1 MFSAKQIAV
10 IVLVVVLIA
19 ALFSLNIKGLQQE
32 GPAKPM
38 AAAQTQAAAVELT
51 LEKVS
56 ETAKQTLNAS
66 LAAEITS
73 LETALKNADEQ
84 NKLAL
89 YKELAKKWDDV
100 NVATPSAL
108 YKELVAQKESSY
120 ENWVLAGDQLS
131 IAYQTTQD
139 STSQPALVQKAIVA
153 YQAALK
159 LNPESLDAKTGL
171 GCAYVSGTPNPMQ
184 GIQLLLSVVKQ
195 DPKNIKANTNLGLF
209 AMRSGQ
215 FDKAVTRFKTVIEQK
230 PDPEAWFYLA
240 TSYEN
245 LGQNKEAILAYQKSK
260 ELAANPG
267 LSDFVDQKIQALKK

>member
-10 IVLVVVLIA
+10 IALIAVLVA
-19 ALFSLNIKGLQQE
+19 ALFSLNIKGLQKE
-32 GPAKPM
+32 EASKPTPAAKD
-38 AAAQTQAAAVELT
+38 QAVVALS
-51 LEKVS
+51 LEQVS
-56 ETAKQTLNAS
+56 ESAKQTINAS

-73 LETALKNADEQ
+73 LETALKNADEPS
-84 NKLAL
+84 KLAL
-89 YKELAKKWDDV
+89 YKQLAQKWDDV
-100 NVATPSAL
+100 NVATPSAF
-108 YKELVAQKESSY
+108 YKELVAQTESSY
-120 ENWVLAGDQLS
+120 ENWVIAGDQLTT
-131 IAYQTTQD
+131 AYQTTQD
-139 STSQPALVQKAIVA
+139 STSQPALVQKAITA

-159 LNPESLDAKTGL
+159 LNPASLDAKTGL
-171 GCAYVSGTPNPMQ
+171 GTAYVSGTPNPMQ
-184 GIQLLLSVVKQ
+184 GITLLLEVVKQ

-245 LGQNKEAILAYQKSK
+245 LGQNKDAILAYEKSK

-267 LSDFVDQKIQALKK
+267 LSNFVDQKIQALKK

>member
-10 IVLVVVLIA
+10 IALIAVLVA
-19 ALFSLNIKGLQQE
+19 ALFSLNIKGLQKE
-32 GPAKPM
+32 EASKPTTAAKE
-38 AAAQTQAAAVELT
+38 QAVVALS
-51 LEKVS
+51 LEQVS
-56 ETAKQTLNAS
+56 ESAKQTINAS

-84 NKLAL
+84 SKLAL
-89 YKELAKKWDDV
+89 YKQLAQKWDDV
-100 NVATPSAL
+100 NVATPSAF
-108 YKELVAQKESSY
+108 YKELVAQTESTY
-120 ENWVLAGDQLS
+120 ENWVVAGDQLTT
-131 IAYQTTQD
+131 AYQTTQD
-139 STSQPALVQKAIVA
+139 STSQPALVQKAITA

-159 LNPESLDAKTGL
+159 LNPASLDAKTGL
-171 GCAYVSGTPNPMQ
+171 GTAYVSGTPNPMQ
-184 GIQLLLSVVKQ
+184 GITLLLEVVKQ

-215 FDKAVTRFKTVIEQK
+215 FDKAVTRFKTIIEQK

-245 LGQNKEAILAYQKSK
+245 LGQNKDAILAYEKSK

>member
-10 IVLVVVLIA
+10 MALAGLLII
-19 ALFSLNIKGLQQE
+19 ALFSLNIKGLQKE
-32 GPAKPM
+32 EASKPTTAAKE
-38 AAAQTQAAAVELT
+38 QAVVALS
-51 LEKVS
+51 LEQVS
-56 ETAKQTLNAS
+56 ESAKQTINAS

-84 NKLAL
+84 SKLAL
-89 YKELAKKWDDV
+89 YKQLAQKWDDV
-100 NVATPSAL
+100 NMATPSAF
-108 YKELVAQKESSY
+108 YKELVAQTESTY
-120 ENWVLAGDQLS
+120 ENWVVAGDQLTT
-131 IAYQTTQD
+131 AYQTTQD
-139 STSQPALVQKAIVA
+139 STSQPALVQKAITA

-159 LNPESLDAKTGL
+159 LNPASLDAKTGL
-171 GCAYVSGTPNPMQ
+171 GTAYVSGTPNPMQ
-184 GIQLLLSVVKQ
+184 GITLLLDVVKQ

-245 LGQNKEAILAYQKSK
+245 LGQNKDAILAYEKSK

>member
-10 IVLVVVLIA
+10 IALIAVLVA
-19 ALFSLNIKGLQQE
+19 ALFSLNIKGLQKE
-32 GPAKPM
+32 EASKSTPAAKEQAV
-38 AAAQTQAAAVELT
+38 AALS
-51 LEKVS
+51 LEQVS
-56 ETAKQTLNAS
+56 ESAKQTINAS

-73 LETALKNADEQ
+73 LETALKNADEPS
-84 NKLAL
+84 KLAL
-89 YKELAKKWDDV
+89 YKQLAQKWDDV
-100 NVATPSAL
+100 NVATPSAF
-108 YKELVAQKESSY
+108 YKELVAQTESSY
-120 ENWVLAGDQLS
+120 ENWVIAGDQLTT
-131 IAYQTTQD
+131 AYQTTQD
-139 STSQPALVQKAIVA
+139 STSQPALVQKAITA

-159 LNPESLDAKTGL
+159 LNPVSLDAKTGL
-171 GCAYVSGTPNPMQ
+171 GTAYVSGTPNPMQ
-184 GIQLLLSVVKQ
+184 GITLLLEVVKQ

-245 LGQNKEAILAYQKSK
+245 LGQNKDAILAYEKSK

-267 LSDFVDQKIQALKK
+267 LSNFVDQKIQALKK

>member
-10 IVLVVVLIA
+10 MALAGLLII
-19 ALFSLNIKGLQQE
+19 ALFSLNIKGLQKE
-32 GPAKPM
+32 EASKPTTAAKE
-38 AAAQTQAAAVELT
+38 QAVVALS
-51 LEKVS
+51 LEQVS
-56 ETAKQTLNAS
+56 ESAKQTINAS

-84 NKLAL
+84 SKLAL
-89 YKELAKKWDDV
+89 YKQLAQKWDDL
-100 NVATPSAL
+100 NVATPSAF
-108 YKELVAQKESSY
+108 YKELVAQTESTY
-120 ENWVLAGDQLS
+120 ENWVVAGDQLTT
-131 IAYQTTQD
+131 AYQTTQD
-139 STSQPALVQKAIVA
+139 STSQPALVQKAITA

-159 LNPESLDAKTGL
+159 LNPASLDAKTGL
-171 GCAYVSGTPNPMQ
+171 GTAYVSGTPNPMQ
-184 GIQLLLSVVKQ
+184 GITLLLDVVKQ

-245 LGQNKEAILAYQKSK
+245 LGQNKDAILAYEKSK

>member
-10 IVLVVVLIA
+10 IALIAVLVA
-19 ALFSLNIKGLQQE
+19 ALFSLNIKGLQKE
-32 GPAKPM
+32 EASKPTPAAKD
-38 AAAQTQAAAVELT
+38 QAVVALS
-51 LEKVS
+51 LEQVS
-56 ETAKQTLNAS
+56 ESAKQTINAS

-73 LETALKNADEQ
+73 LETALKNADEPS
-84 NKLAL
+84 KLAL
-89 YKELAKKWDDV
+89 YKLLAQKWDDV
-100 NVATPSAL
+100 NVATPRAF
-108 YKELVAQKESSY
+108 YKELVAQRESSY
-120 ENWVLAGDQLS
+120 ENWVIAGDQLTT
-131 IAYQTTQD
+131 AYQTTQD
-139 STSQPALVQKAIVA
+139 STSQPALVQKAITA

-159 LNPESLDAKTGL
+159 LNPASLDAKTGL
-171 GCAYVSGTPNPMQ
+171 GTAYVSGTPNPMQ
-184 GIQLLLSVVKQ
+184 GITLLLEVVKQ

-245 LGQNKEAILAYQKSK
+245 LGQNKDAILAYEKSK

-267 LSDFVDQKIQALKK
+267 LSNFVDQKIQALKK